1 MGGGSLRSHFYYR
14 VLGLAPAARPRR
26 EHFVFAKKRSALFLS
41 RENLQAIG
49 VQPRKP
55 GLMRCRALELFTR
68 KKTSSEPYCSLIALA
83 PSRRASGPYS
93 LRPLLKSRVRWFLP
107 SRGAPGATFMPLPVL
122 PVVLLS
128 LSCLVL
134 HGSEGSARARTLG
147 VHLCSTYGCSVGL
160 WLVGWCVVLLMRY
173 LGIVWGPGYPREGC
187 IPHRGES
194 RNVTQYSKR
203 ENVKT

>member
-1 MGGGSLRSHFYYR
+1 MVPR
-14 VLGLAPAARPRR
+14 GLAGIHLFGQFFWSRFLVTSTGFCSLVSLAFPRR
-26 EHFVFAKKRSALFLS
+26 D
-41 RENLQAIG
+41 
-49 VQPRKP
+49 
-55 GLMRCRALELFTR
+55 
-68 KKTSSEPYCSLIALA
+68 
-83 PSRRASGPYS
+83 SGPYF
-93 LRPLLKSRVRWFLP
+93 LRPLLKSRVRWFLL
-107 SRGAPGATFMPLPVL
+107 SQGAPGATFMPLPVL

-187 IPHRGES
+187 IPHRAAQLPGVVQLTS
-194 RNVTQYSKR
+194 VPHVRKFPLSK
-203 ENVKT
+203 V

>member
-1 MGGGSLRSHFYYR
+1 M
-14 VLGLAPAARPRR
+14 ARG
-26 EHFVFAKKRSALFLS
+26 HLLLF
-41 RENLQAIG
+41 
-49 VQPRKP
+49 
-55 GLMRCRALELFTR
+55 
-68 KKTSSEPYCSLIALA
+68 
-83 PSRRASGPYS
+83 RRASGQYS
-93 LRPLLKSRVRWFLP
+93 LRPLLNSRARWFLP
-107 SRGAPGATFMPLPVL
+107 FIVAPSATFMPLPVL

-187 IPHRGES
+187 IGGSLFLGES

>member
-1 MGGGSLRSHFYYR
+1 MLRGDLLPSGLVGWDRFRPHP
-14 VLGLAPAARPRR
+14 GLAL
-26 EHFVFAKKRSALFLS
+26 ALDF
-41 RENLQAIG
+41 
-49 VQPRKP
+49 
-55 GLMRCRALELFTR
+55 
-68 KKTSSEPYCSLIALA
+68 CSLITLES
-83 PSRRASGPYS
+83 SRRASGQYS

-128 LSCLVL
+128 LPCLVL

-173 LGIVWGPGYPREGC
+173 LGIVWGPGYPRES
-187 IPHRGES
+187 ES
-194 RNVTQYSKR
+194 QAPEARAIAWGSPAN
-203 ENVKT
+203 